1 MAHRPTVVFDFAGV
15 VFHWRPLDLLQQVIP
30 RHATDAVRAQHWAQQ
45 IFQGYEG
52 DWAEFDRGTVATDDL
67 VQRIARRTGLPAAD
81 VQAVVAAVPL
91 SFAPIAGTVAL
102 IEALHAAGHPLF
114 FLSNM
119 PAPYADHLDATY
131 PFLASFTD
139 GIYSGRV
146 QRIKPE
152 RAMFDLAAQRFGRA
166 PADLLFFDDVQAN
179 VEAAR
184 AAGWQ
189 ARWFQHPE
197 GAAADLRALGLPGPA
212 VQLTQ
217 PASTTAIGLTATGS
231 GTR

>member
-1 MAHRPTVVFDFAGV
+1 MAQRMAVVFDFAGV
-15 VFHWRPLDLLQQVIP
+15 VFHWQPLDLLQQVIP
-30 RHATDAVRAQHWAQQ
+30 RHAGDAARAQHWAQQ

-67 VQRIARRTGLPAAD
+67 VQRIARRTGLAPAD
-81 VQAVVAAVPL
+81 VQAVVEAVPL
-91 SFAPIAGTVAL
+91 SFVPIPGTVAL

-119 PAPYADHLDATY
+119 PAPYADHLDATH
-131 PFLASFTD
+131 PFLACFTD

-152 RAMFDLAAQRFGRA
+152 RAMFDLAAQRFRQA
-166 PADLLFFDDVQAN
+166 PGDLLFFDDVQAN
-179 VEAAR
+179 VQAAR

-189 ARWFQHPE
+189 ACWFEHPQ
-197 GAAADLRALGLPGPA
+197 GAAVELRRRGL
-212 VQLTQ
+212 L
-217 PASTTAIGLTATGS
+217 
-231 GTR
+231 R

>member
-1 MAHRPTVVFDFAGV
+1 MTAVVFDFAGV
-15 VFHWRPLDLLQQVIP
+15 VFRWQPLALLQRVIP
-30 RHATDAVRAQHWAQQ
+30 QHAGDEASARHWAQQ

-52 DWAEFDRGTVATDDL
+52 DWAAFDRGTVEVGDL
-67 VQRIARRTGLPAAD
+67 VQRIARRTGLAVAQA
-81 VQAVVAAVPL
+81 QAVVDAVPL
-91 SFAPIAGTVAL
+91 DFVPIAGTVAL
-102 IEALHAAGHPLF
+102 IEQLHTNGHPLF

-119 PAPYADHLDATY
+119 PAPYADHLEATH
-131 PFLASFTD
+131 PFLRRFND

-166 PADLLFFDDVQAN
+166 PGELLFFDDVPAN

-189 ARWFQHPE
+189 ARWFEHPP
-197 GAAADLRALGLPGPA
+197 GAAADLRRLGLLG
-212 VQLTQ
+212 
-217 PASTTAIGLTATGS
+217 
-231 GTR
+231 